1 MYFHMNSLS
10 YIYFSYL
17 ELDVTIDRRLKKE
30 AKLFMN
36 HKIVTMRR
44 LVLYVGGLFL
54 LTLGVSL
61 SIQAG
66 LGVSPVSSLAYALV
80 LTSGLSI
87 GITTVL
93 ANILFILVQIILN
106 KRIDIKDLI
115 LQLLISVVF
124 GFFMDATL
132 FLVQL
137 LPPPESIVLRCVY
150 LIISLFVVSA
160 ALIGY
165 FTAKLP
171 LMPYDALTYVISER
185 FKMKFSKAKITS
197 DLLNVFI
204 SAAIGL
210 VFIQSFGSIGIGT
223 IVAAYF
229 IGKILGWMIS
239 RFQKPLQ
246 QWVYQNEK

>member
-17 ELDVTIDRRLKKE
+17 EFDVMINRRLKKE

-36 HKIVTMRR
+36 HKNVTMKR
-44 LVLYVGGLFL
+44 LVLYVGGLFF

-93 ANILFILVQIILN
+93 ANILFIIVQIILN
-106 KRIDIKDLI
+106 KRIDIKDFI
-115 LQLLISVVF
+115 LQLIISVVF

-137 LPPPESIVLRCVY
+137 LPAPESIVLRCVY

-160 ALIGY
+160 GLIGY

-185 FKMKFSKAKITS
+185 FKIKFSKAKIT
-197 DLLNVFI
+197 
-204 SAAIGL
+204 
-210 VFIQSFGSIGIGT
+210 
-223 IVAAYF
+223 
-229 IGKILGWMIS
+229 
-239 RFQKPLQ
+239 R
-246 QWVYQNEK
+246 